1 MVFASLQIALLY
13 VSASCYLVY
22 AIAYLAV
29 AVCYLRFA
37 ERDPSERRH
46 PHLHNIIACLVYDPY
61 LQVS

>member
-1 MVFASLQIALLY
+1 MVFASLQLALMY

-37 ERDPSERRH
+37 EREPSERH
-46 PHLHNIIACLVYDPY
+46 PHLRIIACMMYDPY